1 MLKPAPLATAV
12 LAGGAILS
20 LQSCRDQPEAPVVR
34 VTGGAVAAGTP
45 EATSVGREIL
55 SRGGN
60 AADAAVAVSLA
71 LAVTEPG
78 QTGLGGSAV
87 ALVRR
92 PGETPVVIHGP
103 DDTPRGTPGSAP
115 RIAAPTLVAVLER
128 LWRNYGSGT
137 LEWRDLVEPAERLAE
152 EGFNLGRLSHRT
164 HVREYPR
171 LVADSALS
179 ALFLTESRAI
189 PAEGTVRTRPE
200 LASTLRRL
208 AREGPG
214 DLYRGELAHRLTE
227 WTGRRGL
234 PLTGR
239 DLTEASRVG
248 EVAALRGAFRG
259 WTVWT
264 TPEPW
269 GGAAVLR
276 GLELLQTAPE
286 ALWRAPEG
294 SRAPW
299 MVEGLLRALTATES
313 DLETWMSTLSPLPVP
328 SDAAGGWA
336 GPAPGATGGAPRA
349 PGGGSTPRRGGG
361 LPDADAVPGET
372 THFSVLDERGGA
384 VSLTQTLGGPFGS
397 GFAPPALGFVLGTP
411 PVRAAASPP
420 AEPADSASAG
430 PDTTAPTPEPS
441 PTFPPV
447 RRWASPTI
455 VTLGDS
461 MTLVLGS
468 PGGPRGI
475 SAVVQVV
482 TEWVRAPLELREA
495 VSAPRMHVGPV
506 PGGRRGRVYLE
517 GLLADAA
524 DSTLLRA
531 PPPWSDSLRTSLSL
545 RGFLITE
552 RDTGLQF
559 QGLSPWFGGVN
570 AVARVGT
577 RWLAAADPRRDGA
590 DARVSETLPGPDAE
604 GRGGSGGGRLPPDP

>member
-1 MLKPAPLATAV
+1 MLNPTALATAG
-12 LAGGAILS
+12 LAAAAILS
-20 LQSCRDQPEAPVVR
+20 FQGCRDQPEAPAVR

-45 EATSVGREIL
+45 EATAVGREIL

-92 PGETPVVIHGP
+92 PGAAPVVIHAG
-103 DDTPRGTPGSAP
+103 DAAAPGDS

-128 LWRNYGSGT
+128 LWRSYGSGT

-152 EGFNLGRLSHRT
+152 QGFTLGRLSHRT

-171 LVADSALS
+171 LVADSALT

-189 PAEGTVRTRPE
+189 PAEGIVRTRPQ

-208 AREGPG
+208 ARQGPG
-214 DLYRGELAHRLTE
+214 DLYRGELATRLTE
-227 WTGRRGL
+227 WAAGRGL
-234 PLTGR
+234 PLGR
-239 DLTEASRVG
+239 RELTDASMVG
-248 EVAALRGAFRG
+248 EVAALRGDFRG
-259 WTVWT
+259 WTVWSA
-264 TPEPW
+264 PEPW
-269 GGAAVLR
+269 GGGSVLR
-276 GLELLQTAPE
+276 GLELLQTAPD

-299 MVEGLLRALTATES
+299 MVEGLLRALTATQG
-313 DLETWMSTLSPLPVP
+313 DLETWMGALPPLPVP
-328 SDAAGGWA
+328 ADGAEGWTE
-336 GPAPGATGGAPRA
+336 PAPGATQAAPRR
-349 PGGGSTPRRGGG
+349 PGGPGAAAGRGG

-384 VSLTQTLGGPFGS
+384 VSLTQTLGGAFGS
-397 GFAPPALGFVLGTP
+397 GVAVPGMGFVLGAP
-411 PVRAAASPP
+411 PVQAPAALP
-420 AEPADSASAG
+420 AEPVDGGTAG
-430 PDTTAPTPEPS
+430 PDTAPPVPGTS
-441 PTFPPV
+441 PAPPPV

-468 PGGPRGI
+468 PGGPRGV
-475 SAVVQVV
+475 SAVIQVV
-482 TEWVRAPLELREA
+482 AEWIRAPLDLREA
-495 VSAPRMHVGPV
+495 VSTPRMHVGPA

-517 GLLADAA
+517 GLLVDAA
-524 DSTLLRA
+524 DSALLRA
-531 PPPWSDSLRTSLSL
+531 PEPWSDSLRASISR

-590 DARVSETLPGPDAE
+590 DARVSETLPGPDAA
-604 GRGGSGGGRLPPDP
+604 GRGGSGEGRPPRRP